1 MTSGDCSNVLTGQ
14 KTLNLEPN
22 RIIEMA
28 SLLVKHCLRSDVLQ
42 SSTFLTFLT
51 TMSTKDLTEILATLS
66 LMAEEEKEE
75 VAVKT
80 EEKEEVAVKTDKK
93 EDSGKEVILIPVSI
107 TLGFGFWVCRFYLG
121 YLLFYSILF

>member
-42 SSTFLTFLT
+42 SSKFLTFLT
-51 TMSTKDLTEILATLS
+51 TMSTKDLIEILATLS

-75 VAVKT
+75 VTVKTEEKEGVAVKT
-80 EEKEEVAVKTDKK
+80 EEKEEVAVKTEEKEEVTVKTDKK
-93 EDSGKEVILIPVSI
+93 EDSGKEVI
-107 TLGFGFWVCRFYLG
+107 
-121 YLLFYSILF
+121 